1 MENRMTFSI
10 VARCPRTGQ
19 FGIAAATAMPAVGK
33 LLTHAAAGVGAV
45 ATQARINP
53 YLGIDGLALLRE
65 GCDADQVIER
75 LKSTDPCMSQRQ
87 VAVVDAQGRTACWTG
102 NQCLPWSGC
111 IEGDGFCVQGNRLT
125 GRNVLEAVVDALTC
139 TQVLPLVER
148 LMEGL
153 AAGDAMGG
161 DRHGE
166 SSATIYIVD
175 REEYPLWDIRVDH
188 HREPMTELRRLHG
201 VFEREVLPE
210 LLGMPTRD
218 NPAGAAEEDSI

>member
-1 MENRMTFSI
+1 MTFSI

-65 GCDADQVIER
+65 GYGAGEVIER
-75 LKSTDPCMSQRQ
+75 LKATDPCMSQRQ
-87 VAVVDAQGRTACWTG
+87 VAVIDAQGRTACWTG
-102 NQCLPWSGC
+102 DQCLPWAGC
-111 IEGDGFCVQGNRLT
+111 IEGDDYCVQGNRLT
-125 GRNVLEAVVDALTC
+125 GRNVLEAVVDALNC
-139 TQVLPLVER
+139 TRFLPLVER
-148 LMEGL
+148 LVEAL
-153 AAGDAMGG
+153 AAGDALGG

-166 SSATIYIVD
+166 SSATIYVVD

-188 HREPMTELRRLHG
+188 HPDPMTELRRLHG

-210 LLGMPTRD
+210 MLGMPTRE
-218 NPAGAAEEDSI
+218 NPAGAAQEDSI